1 MERFYN
7 APDAVVD
14 EILSAVAATAPLRVA
29 APESGLR
36 ILVRQDWD
44 RTDQGRQ
51 QVAVLSGGGAG
62 HEPAHAGYI
71 GEGMLTGAISGS
83 LFASP
88 SVEAVLAAIREV
100 CGDAGCLL
108 VVKNYTGDRLNFGLA
123 AERAR
128 GEGLDVAMVI
138 VADDVAIADA
148 PQPRG
153 IAGTVLV
160 HKLTGY
166 LASQNTPLD
175 EIRAR
180 AESLCQYMGSLG
192 MALSAA
198 AQPGQ
203 QATHRAPELGLGI
216 HNETGT
222 REVDPQSADEAMK
235 LVLEPL
241 QNALSDRQRSQPEH
255 KLSGPWIA
263 MLNNLGS
270 CSTQE
275 MGVLAASLLRQ
286 LGTDRVAHLMGP
298 APLMTSLDMHGFSLT
313 LLPADDDIVAAL
325 SAPTAAPGWPGI
337 RATRAPKHFSPD
349 THQDVEALGDD
360 APQDDA
366 ITRALEA
373 VIDTLRKAR
382 EDLDA
387 LDAKSGDGDAGAS
400 MQSGADAIAKA
411 LAARRL
417 NTEALPL
424 MFAGIG
430 QLLSRDM
437 GGSSGVLLSILFTTA
452 ATSLD
457 QRGDVVEAL
466 AAGVGKMQAYGG
478 AKPGDRT
485 MLDALIPALETLQR
499 GDSLKEAAQA
509 ARDGAQATAT
519 LTRANAGRSAY
530 VPESALK
537 GVVDPGAEAVARV
550 FEALA
555 KSN

>member
-1 MERFYN
+1 MDRFYN
-7 APDAVVD
+7 APGDVVD
-14 EILSAVAATAPLRVA
+14 EILHAAAATAPLRVA
-29 APESGLR
+29 EPDSGLR
-36 ILVRQDWD
+36 ILIRKDWNK
-44 RTDQGRQ
+44 TDQGRH

-128 GEGLDVAMVI
+128 GESLNVAMVI
-138 VADDVAIADA
+138 VADDVAIENA

-160 HKLTGY
+160 HKLAGY
-166 LASQNTPLD
+166 LASQGTPLD
-175 EIRAR
+175 EIRER
-180 AESLCQYMGSLG
+180 AEALCQRMGSLG

-203 QATHRAPELGLGI
+203 AATQRSPELGLGI

-222 REVDPQSADEAMK
+222 RQVDPKSADEAMA

-241 QNALSDRQRSQPEH
+241 RNALSDRQ
-255 KLSGPWIA
+255 LSGPWIA
-263 MLNNLGS
+263 LLNDLGS

-286 LGTDRVAHLMGP
+286 LGFDQVMYLIGP

-313 LLPADDDIVAAL
+313 LLPADDESVTAL
-325 SAPTAAPGWPGI
+325 SAPTTAPAWPGL
-337 RATRAPKHFSPD
+337 RATQAPTQFSPD
-349 THQDVEALGDD
+349 THQDHEALADD
-360 APQDDA
+360 APQDEKTSA
-366 ITRALEA
+366 ALER
-373 VIDTLRKAR
+373 VIDALRQAR
-382 EDLDA
+382 EELDA

-437 GGSSGVLLSILFTTA
+437 GGSSGVLLSILFTA
-452 ATSLD
+452 AAASLD
-457 QRGDVVEAL
+457 RRGKLDEAL
-466 AAGVGKMQAYGG
+466 NAGVEKMQAYGG
-478 AKPGDRT
+478 AQPGDRT
-485 MLDALIPALETLQR
+485 MLDALVPAIESLQR
-499 GDSLKEAAQA
+499 GESLAQAARA
-509 ARDGAQATAT
+509 ARDGAQATAQ
-519 LTRANAGRSAY
+519 LVRANAGRSAY

-555 KSN
+555 NE

>member
-7 APDAVVD
+7 APGDVVD
-14 EILSAVAATAPLRVA
+14 EILRATAATAPLRIA
-29 APESGLR
+29 EPDSGLR
-36 ILVRQDWD
+36 ILIRRDWD
-44 RTDQGRQ
+44 KKEQGRR

-100 CGDAGCLL
+100 CGEAGCLL

-128 GEGLDVAMVI
+128 SEGLNVAMVI
-138 VADDVAIADA
+138 VADDIAIENA

-160 HKLTGY
+160 HKLAGY
-166 LASQNTPLD
+166 LASQETPLD
-175 EIRAR
+175 AIRER
-180 AESLCQYMGSLG
+180 AETLCRHMGSLG

-203 QATHRAPELGLGI
+203 AAAKRSPELGLGI

-222 REVDPQSADEAMK
+222 RQVDPKSADEAMT
-235 LVLEPL
+235 LVLDPL
-241 QNALSDRQRSQPEH
+241 RNALSDR
-255 KLSGPWIA
+255 KLTGPWIA
-263 MLNNLGS
+263 MLNDLGS

-286 LGTDRVAHLMGP
+286 LGVEQIAHLIGP
-298 APLMTSLDMHGFSLT
+298 APMMTSLDMHGFSLT
-313 LLPADDDIVAAL
+313 LLPADDDIVTAL
-325 SAPTAAPGWPGI
+325 SAPTTAPGWPGL
-337 RATRAPKHFSPD
+337 RTTQAPPHFSPD
-349 THQDVEALGDD
+349 THQDHEALAED
-360 APQDDA
+360 APQDADTVA
-366 ITRALEA
+366 TLERI
-373 VIDTLRKAR
+373 IDTLRQSR
-382 EDLDA
+382 EKLDA
-387 LDAKSGDGDAGAS
+387 LDARSGDGDAGAS
-400 MQSGADAIAKA
+400 MQSGADSIARA
-411 LAARRL
+411 LEAKRL
-417 NTEALPL
+417 NTAALPQL
-424 MFAGIG
+424 FAGIG

-437 GGSSGVLLSILFTTA
+437 GGSSGVLLSILFTA
-452 ATSLD
+452 AASSLD
-457 QRGDVVEAL
+457 RRGKLDEAL
-466 AAGVGKMQAYGG
+466 AAGVEKMQAYGG
-478 AKPGDRT
+478 ARPGDRT
-485 MLDALIPALETLQR
+485 MLDALLPAIESLQR
-499 GDSLKEAAQA
+499 GESLTQAAQA
-509 ARDGAQATAT
+509 ARDGAQATAS

-555 KSN
+555 TTG

>member
-1 MERFYN
+1 MDRFYN
-7 APDAVVD
+7 APGAVVD
-14 EILSAVAATAPLRVA
+14 EILQGVAASARLRVA
-29 APESGLR
+29 EPQSGLR
-36 ILVRQDWD
+36 ILIRADWQK
-44 RTDQGRQ
+44 TEQGRR

-62 HEPAHAGYI
+62 HEPAHAGYV
-71 GEGMLTGAISGS
+71 GDGMLTGAISGS

-100 CGDAGCLL
+100 CGEAGCLL

-128 GEGLDVAMVI
+128 SEGLDVAMVI

-153 IAGTVLV
+153 IAGTLLV
-160 HKLTGY
+160 HKLAGY
-166 LASQNTPLD
+166 LAARETPLAD
-175 EIRAR
+175 IRTA
-180 AESLCQYMGSLG
+180 AESLCQRMGSLG
-192 MALSAA
+192 MALSPA

-203 QATHRAPELGLGI
+203 AAADRAPELGLGI

-222 REVDPQSADEAMK
+222 REVDPQSADEAMQM
-235 LVLEPL
+235 VLGPL
-241 QNALSDRQRSQPEH
+241 RDALAARQCE
-255 KLSGPWIA
+255 GPWIA
-263 MLNNLGS
+263 MLNDLGS

-275 MGVLAASLLRQ
+275 MGVLGAALLHE
-286 LGTDRVAHLMGP
+286 LGVERLSHLIGP
-298 APLMTSLDMHGFSLT
+298 APLMTSLDMHGFSVT
-313 LLPADDDIVAAL
+313 LVAADETIVAAL
-325 SAPTAAPGWPGI
+325 EAPTSAPAWPGL
-337 RATRAPKHFSPD
+337 RAIARPETFTPD
-349 THQDVEALGDD
+349 THQDHEALAEN
-360 APQDDA
+360 APQDA
-366 ITRALEA
+366 ETTARLERIVA
-373 VIDTLRKAR
+373 VLRESRQA
-382 EDLDA
+382 LDA

-400 MQSGADAIAKA
+400 MESGADAIAKA
-411 LAARRL
+411 LSANRL
-417 NTEALPL
+417 NTQALPL

-452 ATSLD
+452 GASLD
-457 QRGDVVEAL
+457 QRGDLVAAL
-466 AAGVGKMQAYGG
+466 ASGVEKMQAYGG

-485 MLDALIPALETLQR
+485 MLDALIPAIDALKR
-499 GDSLKEAAQA
+499 GDSLAQAAQA

-550 FEALA
+550 LEALA
-555 KSN
+555 KD

>member
-1 MERFYN
+1 MDRFYN
-7 APDAVVD
+7 APGDVVD
-14 EILSAVAATAPLRVA
+14 DILYAAAATAPLRVA
-29 APESGLR
+29 EPESGLR
-36 ILVRQDWD
+36 ILVRSDWD
-44 RTDQGRQ
+44 KHAQGRR

-128 GEGLDVAMVI
+128 GEGLNVAMVI
-138 VADDVAIADA
+138 VADDVAIENA

-160 HKLTGY
+160 HKLSGY
-166 LASQNTPLD
+166 LASQETPLD
-175 EIRAR
+175 AIRER
-180 AESLCQYMGSLG
+180 AEALCRRMGSLG

-203 QATHRAPELGLGI
+203 DAAARAPELGLGI

-222 REVDPQSADEAMK
+222 REVDPKSADEAMT
-235 LVLEPL
+235 LVLDPL
-241 QNALSDRQRSQPEH
+241 HNALADRQ
-255 KLSGPWIA
+255 LAGPWIA
-263 MLNNLGS
+263 MLNDLGS

-286 LGTDRVAHLMGP
+286 LGPDQVAHLIGP

-313 LLPADDDIVAAL
+313 LLPADDDIVTAL
-325 SAPTAAPGWPGI
+325 SAPTSAPGWPGLSAI
-337 RATRAPKHFSPD
+337 QTPAHFSPD
-349 THQDVEALGDD
+349 TRQDHEALVED
-360 APQDDA
+360 APQDATTAAALQRIIDA
-366 ITRALEA
+366 
-373 VIDTLRKAR
+373 LRQSRK
-382 EDLDA
+382 ELDA

-400 MQSGADAIAKA
+400 MQSGADTIARA
-411 LAARRL
+411 LQAGRL
-417 NTEALPL
+417 NTAALPQL
-424 MFAGIG
+424 FAGIG
-430 QLLSRDM
+430 QLLARDM

-452 ATSLD
+452 GASLD
-457 QRGDVVEAL
+457 RSGELANAL
-466 AAGVGKMQAYGG
+466 AAGVEKMQAYGG
-478 AKPGDRT
+478 AGLGDRT
-485 MLDALIPALETLQR
+485 MLDALIPAIESLQR
-499 GDSLKEAAQA
+499 GESLTQAAQA
-509 ARDGAQATAT
+509 ARDGAQATAA

-537 GVVDPGAEAVARV
+537 GIVDPGAEAVARV

-555 KSN
+555 REQ

>member
-1 MERFYN
+1 MDRFYN
-7 APDAVVD
+7 AADEVVD
-14 EILSAVAATAPLRVA
+14 DILRAAATTAPLRIA
-29 APESGLR
+29 EPSSGLR
-36 ILVRQDWD
+36 ILIRQDWD
-44 RTDQGRQ
+44 KADQGRR
-51 QVAVLSGGGAG
+51 QVAILSGGGAG

-88 SVEAVLAAIREV
+88 SVDAVLAAIRDV
-100 CGDAGCLL
+100 CGEAGCLL

-128 GEGLDVAMVI
+128 GEELSVTMVI

-160 HKLTGY
+160 HKLVGY
-166 LASQNTPLD
+166 LASQETPLD
-175 EIRAR
+175 EIRER
-180 AESLCQYMGSLG
+180 AETLCQRMGSLG

-198 AQPGQ
+198 TQPGQ
-203 QATHRAPELGLGI
+203 ALAARSPQLGLGI

-222 REVDPQSADEAMK
+222 REVDPKSADEALT

-241 QNALSDRQRSQPEH
+241 RAALAERR
-255 KLSGPWIA
+255 LVGPWIA

-275 MGVLAASLLRQ
+275 MGVLADSLLRQ
-286 LGTDRVAHLMGP
+286 LGVEQTAQLIGP
-298 APLMTSLDMHGFSLT
+298 ASLMTSLDMHGFSLT
-313 LLPADDDIVAAL
+313 LLPADDDIIRAL
-325 SAPTAAPGWPGI
+325 AAPTTAPAWPGL
-337 RATRAPKHFSPD
+337 RATQAPETFSPD
-349 THQDVEALGDD
+349 THQNNEALADD
-360 APQDDA
+360 APQNETTSA
-366 ITRALEA
+366 ALDR
-373 VIDTLRKAR
+373 VIDALRQAR
-382 EDLDA
+382 EELDA

-400 MQSGADAIAKA
+400 MQSGADAIDKA
-411 LAARRL
+411 LKAKRL
-417 NTEALPL
+417 NTAALPQL
-424 MFAGIG
+424 FAGIG
-430 QLLSRDM
+430 QLLSREM
-437 GGSSGVLLSILFTTA
+437 GGSSGVLLSILFTA
-452 ATSLD
+452 AGASLD
-457 QRGDVVEAL
+457 QRGNLDQAL
-466 AAGVGKMQAYGG
+466 AAGIEKMQAYGG
-478 AKPGDRT
+478 AQPGDRT
-485 MLDALIPALETLQR
+485 MLDALVPAVESLQR
-499 GDSLKEAAQA
+499 GESLAQAAQA

-555 KSN
+555 REQ

>member
-1 MERFYN
+1 MDRFYN
-7 APDAVVD
+7 APGDVVD
-14 EILSAVAATAPLRVA
+14 EILQTAAATAPLCVA
-29 APESGLR
+29 EPQSGLR
-36 ILVRQDWD
+36 ILIRRDWD
-44 RTDQGRQ
+44 KADQGRR

-71 GEGMLTGAISGS
+71 GEGMLTGAVSGS

-88 SVEAVLAAIREV
+88 SVDAVLAAIREV
-100 CGDAGCLL
+100 CGEAGCLL

-128 GEGLDVAMVI
+128 GEGLNVAMVI
-138 VADDVAIADA
+138 VADDVAIEDA

-160 HKLTGY
+160 HKLCGY
-166 LASQNTPLD
+166 LAGQATPLD
-175 EIRAR
+175 EIRKR
-180 AESLCQYMGSLG
+180 AEALCQRMGSLG

-203 QATHRAPELGLGI
+203 DPAERSPQLGLGI
-216 HNETGT
+216 HNEAGT
-222 REVDPQSADEAMK
+222 RQVDPKSADDAMA

-241 QNALSDRQRSQPEH
+241 RNALSDRR
-255 KLSGPWIA
+255 LSGPWIA
-263 MLNNLGS
+263 LLNDLGS

-275 MGVLAASLLRQ
+275 MGVLAASLLHQ
-286 LGTDRVAHLMGP
+286 LGIEQVAHLIGP

-313 LLPADDDIVAAL
+313 LLPADDDVVTAL
-325 SAPTAAPGWPGI
+325 SASTTAPAWPGL
-337 RATRAPKHFSPD
+337 RATQAPKAFSPD
-349 THQDVEALGDD
+349 THQDHEALADD
-360 APQDDA
+360 APQNA
-366 ITRALEA
+366 TTTAALERI
-373 VIDTLRKAR
+373 IDVLRQAR
-382 EDLDA
+382 EELDA

-411 LAARRL
+411 LQAKHL
-417 NTEALPL
+417 NTAALPNL
-424 MFAGIG
+424 FAGIG

-437 GGSSGVLLSILFTTA
+437 GGSSGVLLSILFTA
-452 ATSLD
+452 AAASLD
-457 QRGDVVEAL
+457 QRGNLQEAL
-466 AAGVGKMQAYGG
+466 AAGVDKMQTYGG

-485 MLDALIPALETLQR
+485 MLDALVPAIESLRR
-499 GDSLKEAAQA
+499 GEPLVQAAQA
-509 ARDGAQATAT
+509 ARDGAQATAA
-519 LTRANAGRSAY
+519 LTHANAGRSAY

-555 KSN
+555 REQ

>member
-1 MERFYN
+1 MDRFYN
-7 APDAVVD
+7 APGDVVD
-14 EILSAVAATAPLRVA
+14 EILRAVAATAPVRVA
-29 APESGLR
+29 EPESGLR
-36 ILVRQDWD
+36 ILIRRDWD
-44 RTDQGRQ
+44 KADQGRRQ
-51 QVAVLSGGGAG
+51 AAILSGGGAG

-100 CGDAGCLL
+100 CGAAGCLL

-138 VADDVAIADA
+138 VADDVAIEDA

-160 HKLTGY
+160 HKLSGH
-166 LASQNTPLD
+166 LASRELPLD
-175 EIRAR
+175 VIRER
-180 AESLCQYMGSLG
+180 AEALCQRMGSLG

-203 QATHRAPELGLGI
+203 AAAERSPELGLGI

-222 REVDPQSADEAMK
+222 REVDPHSADEAMQ

-241 QNALSDRQRSQPEH
+241 RDALSERQ
-255 KLSGPWIA
+255 LSGPWIA
-263 MLNNLGS
+263 MLNDLGS

-275 MGVLAASLLRQ
+275 MGVLAASLLNQ
-286 LGTDRVAHLMGP
+286 LGVDQIAHLIGP

-313 LLPADDDIVAAL
+313 LLPADDDLVEAL
-325 SAPTAAPGWPGI
+325 TAPTTAPAWPGLHAA
-337 RATRAPKHFSPD
+337 RVPARFSPD
-349 THQDVEALGDD
+349 TRQDHEALADE
-360 APQDDA
+360 APQDPA
-366 ITRALEA
+366 TSALLER
-373 VIDTLRKAR
+373 VIATLRQSRA
-382 EDLDA
+382 ELDA

-400 MQSGADAIAKA
+400 MESGAESIAKA
-411 LAARRL
+411 LSTRRL

-437 GGSSGVLLSILFTTA
+437 GGSSGVLLSILFTA
-452 ATSLD
+452 AAASLD
-457 QRGDVVEAL
+457 QRGDLQEAL
-466 AAGVGKMQAYGG
+466 AAGVEKMQAYGG
-478 AKPGDRT
+478 ARPGDRT
-485 MLDALIPALETLQR
+485 MLDALVPAIESLQR
-499 GDSLKEAAQA
+499 GETLSQAAQA
-509 ARDGAQATAT
+509 ARDGAQATAR
-519 LTRANAGRSAY
+519 LVRANAGRSAY

-550 FEALA
+550 FEALTHDRDA
-555 KSN
+555 

>member
-1 MERFYN
+1 MDRFYN
-7 APDAVVD
+7 APGDVVD
-14 EILSAVAATAPLRVA
+14 EILRAAAVTAPLRVA
-29 APESGLR
+29 EPESGLR
-36 ILVRQDWD
+36 ILIRRDWD
-44 RTDQGRQ
+44 KADQGRH
-51 QVAVLSGGGAG
+51 QVAILSGGGAG

-100 CGDAGCLL
+100 CGEAGCLL

-138 VADDVAIADA
+138 VADDVAIENA

-160 HKLTGY
+160 HKLSGH
-166 LASQNTPLD
+166 LASRELPLNAIL
-175 EIRAR
+175 ER
-180 AESLCQYMGSLG
+180 AEALCQRMGSLG

-203 QATHRAPELGLGI
+203 AAAERSPELGLGI

-222 REVDPQSADEAMK
+222 REVNPKNADEAMR

-241 QNALSDRQRSQPEH
+241 RDALSDR

-263 MLNNLGS
+263 MLNDLGS

-275 MGVLAASLLRQ
+275 MGVLTASLLRQ
-286 LGTDRVAHLMGP
+286 LGVNQIAHLIGP

-313 LLPADDDIVAAL
+313 LLPADDDVVEAL
-325 SAPTAAPGWPGI
+325 SAPTTAPAWPGLHV
-337 RATRAPKHFSPD
+337 AQAPAHFSPD
-349 THQDVEALGDD
+349 TRQDHEALADD
-360 APQDDA
+360 APQDPG
-366 ITRALEA
+366 TSALLER
-373 VIDTLRKAR
+373 VIETLRQSR
-382 EDLDA
+382 QELDA

-400 MQSGADAIAKA
+400 MESGAESIARA
-411 LAARRL
+411 LSANRL

-430 QLLSRDM
+430 QLLSREM
-437 GGSSGVLLSILFTTA
+437 GGSSGVLLSILFTA
-452 ATSLD
+452 AAASLD
-457 QRGDVVEAL
+457 RRGKLDEAL
-466 AAGVGKMQAYGG
+466 AAGVEKVQAYGG

-485 MLDALIPALETLQR
+485 MLDALIPAIESLQR
-499 GDSLKEAAQA
+499 GESLAQAAQA
-509 ARDGAQATAT
+509 ARDGAQATAQ
-519 LTRANAGRSAY
+519 LVRANAGRSAY

-555 KSN
+555 TMG

>member
-1 MERFYN
+1 MDRFYN
-7 APDAVVD
+7 TPGNVVD
-14 EILSAVAATAPLRVA
+14 ESLQAAAMTAPLRVA
-29 APESGLR
+29 KPQSGLR
-36 ILVRQDWD
+36 ILIRREWD
-44 RTDQGRQ
+44 KADQGER

-100 CGDAGCLL
+100 CGAAGCLL

-128 GEGLDVAMVI
+128 GEGLNVAMVI

-160 HKLTGY
+160 HKLAGY
-166 LASQNTPLD
+166 LAGQGALLD
-175 EIRAR
+175 EIRTQ
-180 AESLCQYMGSLG
+180 AESLCGHMGSLG
-192 MALSAA
+192 MALRPAT
-198 AQPGQ
+198 QPGQ
-203 QATHRAPELGLGI
+203 PLTTRSPELGLGI

-222 REVDPQSADEAMK
+222 REVDPKSADEAMD

-241 QNALSDRQRSQPEH
+241 RNALFDRQ
-255 KLSGPWIA
+255 LSGPWIA
-263 MLNNLGS
+263 LLNDLGS

-275 MGVLAASLLRQ
+275 MGVLADSLLRQ
-286 LGTDRVAHLMGP
+286 LGIEQVSHLIGP
-298 APLMTSLDMHGFSLT
+298 APLMTSLDMHGFSVT
-313 LLPADDDIVAAL
+313 LLSAQEAFVTALTAPTSAPAWPGLRAVASPGHFTPDTRQDWEAL
-325 SAPTAAPGWPGI
+325 S
-337 RATRAPKHFSPD
+337 
-349 THQDVEALGDD
+349 ED
-360 APQDDA
+360 APQDDRVSA
-366 ITRALEA
+366 SLQR
-373 VIDTLRKAR
+373 VIDTLRQAR
-382 EDLDA
+382 EALDA

-400 MQSGADAIAKA
+400 MESGANAIAAA
-411 LAARRL
+411 LGTKRL
-417 NTEALPL
+417 NTQALPS

-437 GGSSGVLLSILFTTA
+437 GGSSGVLLSILFTA
-452 ATSLD
+452 AGAALD
-457 QRGDVVEAL
+457 QGSEMSAALSEGVE
-466 AAGVGKMQAYGG
+466 KMQAYGG
-478 AKPGDRT
+478 AQPGDRT
-485 MLDALIPALETLQR
+485 MLDALVPAIDALKR
-499 GDSLKEAAQA
+499 GDPLAQAAQA

-519 LTRANAGRSAY
+519 LLHANAGRSAY

-555 KSN
+555 NG

>member
-1 MERFYN
+1 MDRFYN
-7 APDAVVD
+7 APGDVVD
-14 EILSAVAATAPLRVA
+14 EILRAAAVTAPVRVA
-29 APESGLR
+29 EPESGLR
-36 ILVRQDWD
+36 ILIRRDWD
-44 RTDQGRQ
+44 RADQGQR
-51 QVAVLSGGGAG
+51 QVAILSGGGAG

-100 CGDAGCLL
+100 CGAAGCLL

-138 VADDVAIADA
+138 VADDVAIDNA

-160 HKLTGY
+160 HKLSGH
-166 LASQNTPLD
+166 LASRELPL
-175 EIRAR
+175 ETIRER
-180 AESLCQYMGSLG
+180 AEALCRRTGSLG

-203 QATHRAPELGLGI
+203 AAAEHSPELGLGI

-222 REVDPQSADEAMK
+222 REVDPQNADDAMR

-241 QNALSDRQRSQPEH
+241 REALSDR

-263 MLNNLGS
+263 MLNDLGS

-286 LGTDRVAHLMGP
+286 LGVDQVAHLIGP

-313 LLPADDDIVAAL
+313 LLPADDDVVEAL
-325 SAPTAAPGWPGI
+325 SAPTTAPAWPGLH
-337 RATRAPKHFSPD
+337 AVQAPARFSPD
-349 THQDVEALGDD
+349 TRQEHEALVDD
-360 APQDDA
+360 APQDPG
-366 ITRALEA
+366 TSALLQR
-373 VIDTLRKAR
+373 VIETLRQSR
-382 EDLDA
+382 EELDA

-400 MQSGADAIAKA
+400 VESGAESIAN
-411 LAARRL
+411 RL
-417 NTEALPL
+417 NTEAPPL

-430 QLLSRDM
+430 QLLARDM
-437 GGSSGVLLSILFTTA
+437 GGSSGVLLSILFTAAA
-452 ATSLD
+452 ATLD
-457 QRGDVVEAL
+457 QRGDLQEAL
-466 AAGVGKMQAYGG
+466 AAGVEKMQAYGG
-478 AKPGDRT
+478 ARPGDRT
-485 MLDALIPALETLQR
+485 MLDALVPAIESLRR
-499 GDSLKEAAQA
+499 GESLAQAAQA
-509 ARDGAQATAT
+509 ARDGAQATAR
-519 LTRANAGRSAY
+519 LVRANAGRSAY
-530 VPESALK
+530 VPESALE

-555 KSN
+555 NE